1 MTRSPVCTSSWVP
14 NSFLELDLHPA
25 AGCCHTLLGPRF
37 SPLGRQCVAICLLT
51 ADGGH
56 PRAGP
61 RQSGGVVSADPGRAP
76 GGGGASAGSAL
87 GAGAGVLRARA
98 EPAGKGAGLGPG
110 GGRGRVR
117 CSNRVRPGGGRK
129 RSFPLAGCPGCPL
142 PHPRALRVSAL
153 PETPAGSLPAHY
165 PKVSGEGGEAEPRAA
180 EEPGRCGTVCRPLG
194 TGDGGAGGAGEEDRE
209 SRRAQG
215 GKPPGIVALPQ
226 GR

>member
-1 MTRSPVCTSSWVP
+1 MTRAPVCTSSWVP
-14 NSFLELDLHPA
+14 NSFSWSWRPTSGRRMLSLVAGSAVFPTGPA
-25 AGCCHTLLGPRF
+25 VCGN
-37 SPLGRQCVAICLLT
+37 LLT
-51 ADGGH
+51 HGG
-56 PRAGP
+56 R
-61 RQSGGVVSADPGRAP
+61 RAP
-76 GGGGASAGSAL
+76 KGGASAERGRGL
-87 GAGAGVLRARA
+87 GGAGAGPV
-98 EPAGKGAGLGPG
+98 PAAPWGPERECCGRERGLPGK
-110 GGRGRVR
+110 GRGRVR

-129 RSFPLAGCPGCPL
+129 RSFPLAGRPGCPL
-142 PHPRALRVSAL
+142 PHPRSLRVSAL